1 MTEIK
6 KNTLLKRMW
15 KGRTGYLF
23 LLPLMIGVICFAYY
37 PPILAIIQSFTDWT
51 SASSRSVIGFGNYKE
66 LFHDQVFLDS
76 IPTMLILSIP
86 SLIISIFVPLVM
98 AELIYHVACGK
109 MKSLYRVLVLLP
121 IIAPGVIGTYIW
133 TFIYQ
138 QEDCS
143 TDFSTPWAFTPKS
156 IGSTIR
162 VTCYFP

>member
-37 PPILAIIQSFTDWT
+37 PPILAIVKSFTDWS
-51 SASSRSVIGFGNYKE
+51 SASSGSVIGFGNYKE

-98 AELIYHVACGK
+98 AELIYL
-109 MKSLYRVLVLLP
+109 SL
-121 IIAPGVIGTYIW
+121 IHI
-133 TFIYQ
+133 
-138 QEDCS
+138 
-143 TDFSTPWAFTPKS
+143 
-156 IGSTIR
+156 
-162 VTCYFP
+162 